1 MLSTDPNQVC
11 SICGKVIPLSEVNSN
26 SLFEEARCTPC
37 FKQYGNVPL
46 ETLKAELISVHDLE
60 VKEIPAEKWHDLIM
74 LQKKKWELKLETDEK
89 IVKVKKSILNI
100 GRDNKIDKIKKEAA
114 EERKKISTEIRN
126 LILELKS
133 GPKFMES

>member
-11 SICGKVIPLSEVNSN
+11 SICEKVIPLSEVNSN

-37 FKQYGNVPL
+37 FNQYGAVPL
-46 ETLKAELISVHDLE
+46 ETLKAELISVHDLKI
-60 VKEIPAEKWHDLIM
+60 KEIPAMQWHELIM

-89 IVKVKKSILNI
+89 IAGVKKSFLNI
-100 GRDNKIDKIKKEAA
+100 GRENKIDTIKQGSA
-114 EERKKISTEIRN
+114 EERKNINKEMLN

-133 GPKFMES
+133 VKGE